1 MPFKGLWLRKKMCIF
16 ALQLYDYFIIPKY
29 GLLASIMLF
38 YLPLVARSERQWDK
52 NQQELISFL
61 SYSGPLHVGN
71 GCLWQSSPAVPHRI
85 ALLSVIE
92 REIMISYIN
101 EILVRKLSCNLCTF
115 NWLTGKSVTVL
126 SQFSCY
132 LTFLMTSLF

>member
-1 MPFKGLWLRKKMCIF
+1 MCIF

-29 GLLASIMLF
+29 GLLASIMVF
-38 YLPLVARSERQWDK
+38 SLPLVARRKCQRDK
-52 NQQELISFL
+52 NQQEVISFL

-71 GCLWQSSPAVPHRI
+71 GCLQQSSPSVPHII

-92 REIMISYIN
+92 REIIISLNNIN
-101 EILVRKLSCNLCTF
+101 EILVRKLTCNLCTF

-132 LTFLMTSLF
+132 LTF